1 MIYCDFEI
9 AHAEVFMNSRG
20 LRRRGLRGIT
30 AVLLALVLIASNITP
45 VRAATA
51 DYAITGKFYQS
62 EARATLSLIN
72 DLRAP
77 GNAWYWSDKSS
88 TTKTTP
94 TDLPTLTYDYN
105 LELIAMQRAAE
116 IAVFYSDTHTRP
128 DGSEFYKLTING
140 VSSRAENIAIHTGSK
155 NSTDAFNKW
164 REENENYDG
173 QGHRRNM
180 LDGGLTCVGVAHF
193 EYQGVHLFV
202 QEFGTSNSGA
212 SDPGAVNS
220 EKTMTVSADTSKLKF
235 GATCQYVSYEL
246 SSGMAVD
253 LPKINVG
260 YKTSGSSADN
270 LCPGVVVSPSDYTIV
285 WTSDDP
291 SIVAISGSQFV
302 GGNVG
307 TTTLRA
313 TVTYKDGTTA
323 TATMEVEVLMLDI
336 SNLKF
341 NIGNVSYEGKPVT
354 FPLNITFNGKKLVQ
368 GTDYELSFENN
379 DRPGVATIIVTGI
392 GMYTGVSK
400 STFNIIGDG
409 PTPLPATATPT
420 PEPATPTPVP
430 ATPTPVPATPT
441 PVPATPT
448 PVPATPTPKPT
459 NTPKPTK
466 TPTPVPT
473 DTPTPT
479 PTNTPTPVPTDTPTP
494 TPTPTLT
501 PTPTPVPT
509 DTPTPTPEPTATPVP
524 TDTPTAAPTSDPGQ
538 TDTSNPADGAK
549 QSGSNNFPTW
559 IALAASGAVLV
570 GVTLW
575 LVLHKRKEDN
585 GSESGE

>member
-1 MIYCDFEI
+1 MFHCDFDI

-45 VRAATA
+45 VRAAT

-72 DLRAP
+72 DLRTP
-77 GNAWYWSDKSS
+77 GKAWYWSDKSS
-88 TTKTTP
+88 TTKTEP
-94 TDLPTLTYDYN
+94 TNLGALTYDYN

-116 IAVFYSDTHTRP
+116 IAVFYAHIRP
-128 DGSEFYKLTING
+128 NGGSPYEMQING
-140 VSSRAENIAIHTGSK
+140 TKSYAENIAIHSGNK
-155 NSTDAFNKW
+155 NSEYAFGMW
-164 REENENYDG
+164 REEDKDYDG
-173 QGHRRNM
+173 QGHRRSM
-180 LDGGLTCVGVAHF
+180 LSDEYTCVGIAHF
-193 EYQGVHLFV
+193 EYCGVHLFV
-202 QEFGTSNSGA
+202 QEFGRSNSGA

-220 EKTMTVSADTSKLKF
+220 DKTMTVSVDSSNLHL
-235 GATCQYVSYEL
+235 GATCQYASYEL
-246 SSGMAVD
+246 SSGMSVD
-253 LPKINVG
+253 LPKVTVG
-260 YKTSGSSADN
+260 FKPVGSSADN
-270 LCPGVVVSPSDYTIV
+270 LCPGIAVSPSDYTIE
-285 WTSDDP
+285 WKSDDT
-291 SIVAISGSQFV
+291 SIVTISGSQFV

-307 TTTLRA
+307 ETILRA
-313 TVTYKDGTTA
+313 IVTYKDGTTVSA
-323 TATMEVEVLMLDI
+323 EMKVEVLMLDI

-341 NIGNVSYEGKPVT
+341 NIGNVMYEGKPVT
-354 FPLNITFNGKKLVQ
+354 FPLNIKFNGKKLVE
-368 GTDYELSFENN
+368 GTDYVLSFENN
-379 DRPGVATIIVTGI
+379 DRPGVGTIVVTGI
-392 GMYTGVSK
+392 GMYTGVSR

-430 ATPTPVPATPT
+430 ATPTPAPATPT

-524 TDTPTAAPTSDPGQ
+524 TDTPTVAPTSDPGQ
-538 TDTSNPADGAK
+538 TDTSNPAEDGAAK
-549 QSGSNNFPTW
+549 QSNGSDFPTW
-559 IALAASGAVLV
+559 IVLASGGAVLV

-575 LVLHKRKEDN
+575 LVLRKRKEDN

>member
-1 MIYCDFEI
+1 
-9 AHAEVFMNSRG
+9 MNSRG

-45 VRAATA
+45 VRAAT

-72 DLRAP
+72 DLRTP
-77 GNAWYWSDKSS
+77 GKAWYWSDKSS
-88 TTKTTP
+88 TTKTEP
-94 TDLPTLTYDYN
+94 TNLGALTYDYN

-116 IAVFYSDTHTRP
+116 IAVFYAHTRP
-128 DGSEFYKLTING
+128 NGGSPYEMQING
-140 VSSRAENIAIHTGSK
+140 TKSYAENIAIHSGNK
-155 NSTDAFNKW
+155 NSEYAFGMW
-164 REENENYDG
+164 REEDKDYDG
-173 QGHRRNM
+173 QGHRRSM
-180 LDGGLTCVGVAHF
+180 LSDEYTCVGIAHF
-193 EYQGVHLFV
+193 EYCGVHLFV
-202 QEFGTSNSGA
+202 QEFGRSNSGA

-220 EKTMTVSADTSKLKF
+220 DKTMTVSTDSSKTMEIV
-235 GATCQYVSYEL
+235 ATCRYSSYSI
-246 SSGMAVD
+246 SSGLAAD
-253 LPKINVG
+253 LPTITVG
-260 YKTSGSSADN
+260 RRLEGSGAKN
-270 LCPGVVVSPSDYTIV
+270 MCPGVEVPKSDYSIK
-285 WTSDDP
+285 WSSDNN
-291 SIVAISGSQFV
+291 SIVSISGSQFV
-302 GGNVG
+302 GGNAG
-307 TTTLRA
+307 TAKLTA
-313 TVTYKDGTTA
+313 TVTYKNEKTIS
-323 TATMEVEVLMLDI
+323 ATMEVKVLPLDI
-336 SNLKF
+336 SKLNV
-341 NIGNVSYEGKPVT
+341 NISEMQYNGEPVT
-354 FPLNITFNGKKLVQ
+354 FSINITFNGKLLTE
-368 GTDYELSFENN
+368 GTDYELLFENN
-379 DRPGVATIIVTGI
+379 DRPGIGTYIIKGK
-392 GMYTGVSK
+392 GNYEGEYK
-400 STFNIIGDG
+400 GTFKIVGDE

-430 ATPTPVPATPT
+430 ATPTPAPATPT

-524 TDTPTAAPTSDPGQ
+524 TDTPTVAPTSDPGQ
-538 TDTSNPADGAK
+538 TDTSNPAEDGAAK
-549 QSGSNNFPTW
+549 QSNGSDFPTW
-559 IALAASGAVLV
+559 IVLASGGAVLV

-575 LVLHKRKEDN
+575 LVLRKRKEDN